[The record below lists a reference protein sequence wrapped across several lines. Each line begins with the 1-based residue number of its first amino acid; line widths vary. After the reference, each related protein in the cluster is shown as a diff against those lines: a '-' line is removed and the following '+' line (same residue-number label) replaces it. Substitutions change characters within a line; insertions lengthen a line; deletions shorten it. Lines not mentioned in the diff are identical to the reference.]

1 MVNYLGGDV
10 AQQDIGLLLG
20 LAWDCYRQVLRRRLA
35 DAGFPDIRPPDG
47 DLFRMLY
54 HSGGL
59 TASQIAQFLGVTRQ
73 AASKTIDSLQARGY
87 AARERR
93 VGGDGRERLVRLTDR
108 GLAVRSAAIAFA
120 TEIEAQLRQAAGAQV
135 VDDLRLGLD
144 AIVETAAS
152 DPAPL
157 LRALRSLDGDNQ
169 TAPER

>member
-1 MVNYLGGDV
+1 V
-10 AQQDIGLLLG
+10 AEFDIGLLLG
-20 LAWDCYRQVLRRRLA
+20 LAWDSYRQVLRSRLA
-35 DAGFPDIRPPDG
+35 DAGFADIRPPDG

-59 TASQIAQFLGVTRQ
+59 TGSQIAQFLGVTRQ
-73 AASKTIDSLQARGY
+73 AASKTIDSLERRGY

-108 GLAVRSAAIAFA
+108 GLAVRGAAIAIGD
-120 TEIEAQLRQAAGAQV
+120 EIEADLRKATGGQV
-135 VDDLRLGLD
+135 VDDLLLGLE
-144 AIVETAAS
+144 AIVETGAG

-169 TAPER
+169 VGAS